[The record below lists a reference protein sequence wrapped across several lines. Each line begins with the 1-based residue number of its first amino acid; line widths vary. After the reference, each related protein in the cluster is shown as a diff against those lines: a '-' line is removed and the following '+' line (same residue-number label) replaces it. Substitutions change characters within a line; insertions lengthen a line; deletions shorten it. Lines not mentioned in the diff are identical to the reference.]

1 MRVTAI
7 FAQYICDL
15 KHFYVNRC
23 MAIYVPSEYSVLG
36 RPKFSFH
43 VLTVKMTVSFCIS
56 SINSKELDLL
66 FFKILGLHKVS
77 H

>member
-1 MRVTAI
+1 MRVIAI
-7 FAQYICDL
+7 FAQYICDW

-43 VLTVKMTVSFCIS
+43 VLPV
-56 SINSKELDLL
+56 
-66 FFKILGLHKVS
+66 ILGVLLYIIDQ
-77 H
+77 